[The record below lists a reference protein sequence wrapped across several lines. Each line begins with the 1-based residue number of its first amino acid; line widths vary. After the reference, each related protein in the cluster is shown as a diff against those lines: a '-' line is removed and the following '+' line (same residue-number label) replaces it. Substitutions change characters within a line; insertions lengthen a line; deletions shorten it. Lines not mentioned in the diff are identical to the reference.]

1 MSALLQSLLV
11 ACIVLACSGSLLRR
25 LAPRTA
31 WQAQARLS
39 HWLERPGRPSIL
51 RRFGQSLRPSMQ
63 ATASS
68 ACGTGG
74 CKRCKGCG

>member
-1 MSALLQSLLV
+1 MSPLLQSLVV
-11 ACIVLACSGSLLRR
+11 AAIVLACSLSVLRR

-39 HWLERPGRPSIL
+39 FVLERRRAGWL
-51 RRFGQSLRPSMQ
+51 RRVGRALRPPVQ
-63 ATASS
+63 ASAA

-74 CKRCKGCG
+74 CNTCQSCD

>member
-1 MSALLQSLLV
+1 MSAFVQTLV
-11 ACIVLACSGSLLRR
+11 VAAIVLACSLSLLRR

-39 HWLERPGRPSIL
+39 YYFERPGRPAVL
-51 RRFGQSLRPSMQ
+51 RRLGLWLRPPMQ
-63 ATASS
+63 ATAA

-74 CKRCKGCG
+74 CNTCGTCK